1 MSKLIWRRLA
11 LGVLTLWL
19 ISLIVFAAVLA
30 LPGDAATAILGKE
43 ATPDRVAAL
52 RDQLN
57 LNDSVV
63 SQYLQWIGGV
73 VTGSFGE
80 SAATQQPVSEL
91 LSERVGNSLFLVLIA
106 SLVAIPLSIALG
118 VWLAMKR
125 DRPADH
131 IGSTVSLVLAAL
143 PEFVIGIG
151 LVLLFATSVFQWFP
165 AVSLLA
171 PGERAW
177 EAPKYVV
184 LPAATLVLAVTP
196 YISRIMR
203 GSMIEVLE
211 SEYVTMARL
220 KGLSERTVIW
230 RDPGRGAPARVDGGR
245 RRGRRVRVLVSGHR
259 PRAGR
264 GRREPRHAGR
274 PDGRDARRGGLRAD
288 EPRRGP
294 RDDPRYSEAEDR
306 GAMSNPAIDSSVD
319 VGLEA
324 AVERVTGAAA
334 LQRRPWL
341 GILRNAL
348 RLGRTQIGVAIV
360 ALLLAI
366 ALFGPLV
373 APHSPT
379 EFVAVPNTGPSS
391 DALFG
396 ADALGRDV
404 LSRFLHGGLSVLWMA
419 ASATLIGVIAGVG
432 IGLVAAYSRGWVD
445 DVLMRASDVV
455 LAFPQIIL
463 ALLAVSAI
471 GSKLWLIVLV
481 VAVGHIPR
489 VARVMRGAAQE
500 VVERDF
506 VKAAEAV
513 GEKRSRI
520 VFGELLPNVTSP
532 LLVELGLRMTY
543 SIGLVAAVS
552 FLGFGLQPPSSDWGL
567 MINENRLSITVQPWA
582 VLLPVL
588 AIGLLTVGTNLI
600 TDGIARAAIGIDR
613 RAER

>member
-1 MSKLIWRRLA
+1 MS
-11 LGVLTLWL
+11 GQTV
-19 ISLIVFAAVLA
+19 
-30 LPGDAATAILGKE
+30 PTA
-43 ATPDRVAAL
+43 
-52 RDQLN
+52 
-57 LNDSVV
+57 
-63 SQYLQWIGGV
+63 
-73 VTGSFGE
+73 
-80 SAATQQPVSEL
+80 
-91 LSERVGNSLFLVLIA
+91 
-106 SLVAIPLSIALG
+106 
-118 VWLAMKR
+118 
-125 DRPADH
+125 
-131 IGSTVSLVLAAL
+131 
-143 PEFVIGIG
+143 
-151 LVLLFATSVFQWFP
+151 
-165 AVSLLA
+165 
-171 PGERAW
+171 
-177 EAPKYVV
+177 
-184 LPAATLVLAVTP
+184 
-196 YISRIMR
+196 
-203 GSMIEVLE
+203 
-211 SEYVTMARL
+211 
-220 KGLSERTVIW
+220 
-230 RDPGRGAPARVDGGR
+230 
-245 RRGRRVRVLVSGHR
+245 
-259 PRAGR
+259 
-264 GRREPRHAGR
+264 
-274 PDGRDARRGGLRAD
+274 
-288 EPRRGP
+288 
-294 RDDPRYSEAEDR
+294 
-306 GAMSNPAIDSSVD
+306 VD

-324 AVERVTGAAA
+324 AVEPVGPGAV

-348 RLGRTQIGVAIV
+348 RLGRTKIGLGIV
-360 ALLLAI
+360 LFLVVV

-379 EFVAVPNTGPSS
+379 EFIAVPNTGPSA

-404 LSRFLHGGLSVLWMA
+404 FSRFLNGGLSVLWMSGA
-419 ASATLIGVIAGVG
+419 ATVIGVGLGVVV
-432 IGLVAAYSRGWVD
+432 GLVAAYSRNWLD

-463 ALLAVSAI
+463 ALLAVSAL
-471 GSKLWLIVLV
+471 GAKLWLIVLV
-481 VAVGHIPR
+481 VAVGHLPR
-489 VARVMRGAAQE
+489 VARVIRAAAQE

-613 RAER
+613 KSTR

>member
-1 MSKLIWRRLA
+1 
-11 LGVLTLWL
+11 
-19 ISLIVFAAVLA
+19 
-30 LPGDAATAILGKE
+30 
-43 ATPDRVAAL
+43 
-52 RDQLN
+52 
-57 LNDSVV
+57 
-63 SQYLQWIGGV
+63 
-73 VTGSFGE
+73 
-80 SAATQQPVSEL
+80 
-91 LSERVGNSLFLVLIA
+91 
-106 SLVAIPLSIALG
+106 
-118 VWLAMKR
+118 
-125 DRPADH
+125 
-131 IGSTVSLVLAAL
+131 
-143 PEFVIGIG
+143 
-151 LVLLFATSVFQWFP
+151 
-165 AVSLLA
+165 
-171 PGERAW
+171 
-177 EAPKYVV
+177 
-184 LPAATLVLAVTP
+184 
-196 YISRIMR
+196 
-203 GSMIEVLE
+203 
-211 SEYVTMARL
+211 
-220 KGLSERTVIW
+220 
-230 RDPGRGAPARVDGGR
+230 
-245 RRGRRVRVLVSGHR
+245 
-259 PRAGR
+259 
-264 GRREPRHAGR
+264 
-274 PDGRDARRGGLRAD
+274 
-288 EPRRGP
+288 
-294 RDDPRYSEAEDR
+294 
-306 GAMSNPAIDSSVD
+306 MSNPAIDSSVD

-419 ASATLIGVIAGVG
+419 ASATILGVVLGVG
-432 IGLVAAYSRGWVD
+432 IGLVAAYSRGWLD

-471 GSKLWLIVLV
+471 GPKLWLIVLV
-481 VAVGHIPR
+481 VALGHIPR

-513 GEKRSRI
+513 GEKRLRI

-552 FLGFGLQPPSSDWGL
+552 FLGFGLQPPASDWGL

-613 RAER
+613 KATR